1 MCNALRVLC
10 VIIRSNTGALLR
22 WVAVDSAT
30 RCDHEVFVVL
40 VTSPR
45 VHVWVRHFVLG
56 RRFRRF
62 RRCRLDGLL
71 GNLEMTRNGGRA
83 LGHSNGGGGVF
94 RQHVHLKC
102 RFSETSIFPGTGM
115 PHLWRCGLLRRRA
128 TCRHGLHLLRVHG
141 FNLLSDDLS
150 CSARSSHSHCCS
162 HPFACVLLTVW
173 WMVQPGHDHEA
184 DS

>member
-1 MCNALRVLC
+1 MFASACLSCSGWTDVLPLPAGWSCPSLDGNAMM
-10 VIIRSNTGALLR
+10 GQ
-22 WVAVDSAT
+22 
-30 RCDHEVFVVL
+30 
-40 VTSPR
+40 
-45 VHVWVRHFVLG
+45 
-56 RRFRRF
+56 F